1 MTSTALLYHV
11 ENVRD
16 MYGIIISVF
25 FFFFCNFE
33 VSFSGARKVDLEIGS
48 GEEPIL
54 SDPRSHNGSM

>member
-25 FFFFCNFE
+25 FFCNFE

-48 GEEPIL
+48 GEDTIL
-54 SDPRSHNGSM
+54 SDPKSHNGSM